1 MVSLNCL
8 EVVDVGCEGAEM
20 LMDLAM
26 QSSCEEITLHLKEDA
41 LESFVLRHDFM
52 RCISGLKLR
61 ASEFY
66 SVLSGQLTNQ
76 LRS

>member
-1 MVSLNCL
+1 MGSLKCL
-8 EVVDVGCEGAEM
+8 EVEDIGCEGAEM

-26 QSSCEEITLHLKEDA
+26 QSTCEEITFHLKEEA
-41 LESFVLRHDFM
+41 LESSVLRHDFM
-52 RCISGLKLR
+52 RCISGLKLQ